1 MIYPLLAFAVV
12 NSLNLMRKLAMIAR
26 IFDFKTKLADLSRRL
41 MKDRAGNIA
50 MTFAIVSVPLLGAMG
65 VGIDYIRAVNLH
77 REIQANLDA
86 ALVAAIKDVGTKDD
100 DAIKLKLAN
109 WLAAEAS
116 VSGSYELDTNSVAID
131 TSNQKVTATVRANVP
146 TSFLRILGKTSVPVA
161 VNASIV
167 GGETITKS
175 AFSMFLVLDQSGSMG
190 DPTNTTYQKCNS
202 NGTNCTTKKYTKM
215 ESLKIAVASLLTQF
229 DKADPDKKYVRTAA
243 VSYDDWAR
251 PASAMEW
258 GTSTASNYVNALQPD
273 GLTDSSDAMDTAY
286 DALKRSTGAK
296 SENSIHK
303 SKNGLVPEKFI
314 VLMTDG
320 ENTKW
325 SGNRVTDNP
334 EADAVTKATCDN
346 AKKKGIKIYTIAFMA
361 PDRGKALLSYCASGN
376 DYNFNV
382 ENTAQ
387 IVEAFKSIGE
397 QASKNLVRLTN

>member
-1 MIYPLLAFAVV
+1 
-12 NSLNLMRKLAMIAR
+12 MIAR
-26 IFDFKTKLADLSRRL
+26 ITDIKSKFSNLSRRF
-41 MKDRAGNIA
+41 MMDRAGNIA
-50 MTFAIVSVPLLGAMG
+50 MTFAVVSIPLLGAMG
-65 VGIDYIRAVNLH
+65 AGVDYMRALNMH

-100 DAIKLKLAN
+100 DAIKQQLAN

-116 VSGSYELDTNSVAID
+116 VSGSYELDINSVSID

-146 TSFLRILGKTSVPVA
+146 TTFMRILGKTTVPVA
-161 VNASIV
+161 VNASII

-229 DKADPDKKYVRTAA
+229 DTADPDKKYVRTAA

-251 PASAMEW
+251 PASTMEW
-258 GTSTASNYVNALQPD
+258 GTSAASSYVSALQPD

-286 DALKRSTGAK
+286 DALRKSTGNK
-296 SENSIHK
+296 SENSIHNA
-303 SKNGLVPEKFI
+303 KNGLVPEKFI

-334 EADAVTKATCDN
+334 EADTATKATCDD
-346 AKKKGIKIYTIAFMA
+346 AKDKGIKIYTIAFMA

-376 DYNFNV
+376 DYNYNV

-387 IVEAFKSIGE
+387 IVEAFKTIGE